1 MKKCILLKSPRVFLD
16 TVLNVQ
22 TTYQNQHNLL
32 HWKHNYRFFFLL
44 CFPRR
49 NIFAWNK
56 LHCLIRS
63 LTFLKTK
70 YDLQNVHRQKS
81 TSTLLFIC
89 YKVDICLSIMAHII
103 EVWRSV
109 DTEAYSVAHST
120 LHHKTVGLMTPW
132 DGHTVR
138 NWVSPRPLSFPRHY
152 KFIDGICAA
161 LFSFI
166 YMLKMKTVL
175 VQLRST
181 VHYTQIVFLHYIA
194 HTTKTAHRIFW
205 TT

>member
-1 MKKCILLKSPRVFLD
+1 MTWKNAYCWNLPEFSWTQFCMCKLLIRIICYIENIITD
-16 TVLNVQ
+16 
-22 TTYQNQHNLL
+22 
-32 HWKHNYRFFFLL
+32 FFLSL
-44 CFPRR
+44 FCFPRR

-63 LTFLKTK
+63 LTFLKTQ

-89 YKVDICLSIMAHII
+89 YEVDICLSIMAHII
-103 EVWRSV
+103 EVRRSV

-120 LHHKTVGLMTPW
+120 LHHKTVGLLTPW
-132 DGHTVR
+132 DDHTVR
-138 NWVSPRPLSFPRHY
+138 NWVSSLPLSVPRHY
-152 KFIDGICAA
+152 NFIDGICAA

-181 VHYTQIVFLHYIA
+181 VH
-194 HTTKTAHRIFW
+194 
-205 TT
+205 